1 MMDEH
6 NFQASACSI
15 PMASGRQRNI
25 LNGNTQPLEI
35 SRIGVVM
42 GDYRRPAQSLPM
54 PAASFSS
61 WSANFPS
68 GVNAIGHMDGFSWPS
83 IYGHPVFFFSKSVLV
98 CCGQHRDFEQL
109 GGIIV
114 IHWDTQL
121 STVGWISRA
130 PSQQTREMN

>member
-83 IYGHPVFFFSKSVLV
+83 ICGHPVFFSFQNRCWSVVGNTAISSSWVASLSST
-98 CCGQHRDFEQL
+98 GILSFQQW
-109 GGIIV
+109 GGYLELP
-114 IHWDTQL
+114 L
-121 STVGWISRA
+121 SRPGR
-130 PSQQTREMN
+130 